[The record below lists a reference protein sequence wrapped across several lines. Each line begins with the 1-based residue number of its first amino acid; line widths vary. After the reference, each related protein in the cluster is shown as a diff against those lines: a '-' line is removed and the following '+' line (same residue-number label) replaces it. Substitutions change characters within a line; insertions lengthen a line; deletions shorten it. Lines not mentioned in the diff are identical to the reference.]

1 MAEPSAKRSRQ
12 PRLPTSSA
20 VRGFLKKF
28 SLPGSGTDPLVFFS
42 SHHDE
47 LRQVLLEE
55 LQSHPFKVVL
65 VLRVEMTRESATGS
79 TSAFPFFRSR
89 PARILSEGDID
100 SAVKTM
106 VARITGLIDK
116 WVQNGSDWTVSRVR
130 QLDVSTAK
138 YTPLRGGAADI
149 PPKLEKKK
157 AIINVKNNDDRCLM
171 WALLSAMHPIDNNPQ
186 RVSRYTQY
194 VDELRFDG
202 VMFPATLS
210 DVPKVELQNG
220 LAINVF
226 GYEGNL
232 YPLYLSERQET
243 PINLLLHDNH
253 FTWIK
258 NFSRACENKNKRAT
272 HYCFRCLSAHKTA
285 DSLQHHSERCQVMKP
300 VPVVMPT
307 AKDSILKYTNLKHRM
322 VAPYIIYADTE
333 AIIEPMEEQHG
344 SSTVRTA
351 RHVPCSIR
359 YAAIRSN
366 GEVRGEFDD
375 CSENAIHNFFDSLKE
390 LEGSIQEDLAD
401 IRPIRMTA
409 ELELEFQNAVN
420 CWICD
425 EVLGEDRVRDHD
437 HLTGNYRGAAHYQ
450 CNIQLSIYPDRQ
462 IIPVVFHNL
471 KGYDAHHLIAHIGMT
486 EVEEVEYEDSNQ
498 RKRIKKVGEIS
509 VIANNM
515 EKYISFK
522 WRQYR
527 FIDSMAFL
535 NSSLDSLVSNTPEDA
550 FKLTRTLAHHDL
562 LLRKGVYPY
571 EYMDSFARF
580 DETQLPPK
588 SAFESS
594 LTGEGISDAD
604 YAHAQNVWQTFE
616 CSTMEAYH
624 DLYLQTDVYL
634 LADVFEHF
642 RKTAYKTY
650 GLDPAHYLTLPGYA
664 WDALLRF
671 TQIELQLLTDVD
683 MHLFVEAGLRGGIS
697 MASQRYGKANNP
709 TMDQYNPAEPTSY
722 LLYLDA
728 NNLYGWAMCQ
738 SMPTSEF
745 AWCDK
750 NLSEILAHPVDSS
763 TGFIVECDLE
773 APSSLHYYFNDY
785 PLAPEVMRTFSDK
798 LSPYQQALVEELKVS
813 AVDGVKLTP
822 SLLPKSK
829 YVLHY
834 RTLQLYSRLGMV
846 VTAVHKVLGFQ
857 QSAWMAPYINL
868 NTALRTRAT
877 TDFEKS
883 FYKLMNNS
891 VFGKTMEN
899 VRNRARIDL
908 LREESEEQ
916 VLRAVSK
923 PTYVRHDIFPNGL
936 VGIEKQ
942 YTEIKLNKPVYVGM
956 SILDLSKVHMYS
968 FYYDVLKEQYGSR
981 IRLLYTDTDS
991 VIVHITTGDV
1001 YAEMDLSLY
1010 DTSNFPTD
1018 HPQYTSANKKVV
1030 GKFKDE
1036 LGGKSMVEFV
1046 GLRSKMYSY
1055 IGQES
1060 AKRAKGVRKAV
1071 LANTIT
1077 HKDYVDALLSHR
1089 VSSRPMTGLR
1099 SHCHT
1104 VYEEVTTK
1112 VALSPFDCKR
1122 YILDDGMA
1130 TLAYGHKDI

>member
-12 PRLPTSSA
+12 PRHIARQPTSSA

-79 TSAFPFFRSR
+79 TSAVPFFRSR

-116 WVQNGSDWTVSRVR
+116 WMQNGSNWTVSRVR

-138 YTPLRGGAADI
+138 YTPLRGGAAAI

-171 WALLSAMHPIDNNPQ
+171 WALLSALHPVEQNAE
-186 RVSRYTQY
+186 RASKYTQY

-202 VMFPATLS
+202 VMFPATLR

-226 GYEGNL
+226 GYEWNL

-272 HYCFRCLSAHKTA
+272 HYCLRCLSAHKTA

-307 AKDSILKYTNLKHRM
+307 AKDRILKYTNLKHRM

-401 IRPIRMTA
+401 IKPIRMTA

-522 WRQYR
+522 WRQYH

-535 NSSLDSLVSNTPEDA
+535 NSSLDSLVSNTEDA
-550 FKLTRTLAHHDL
+550 LKLTRTLAHHDL

-604 YAHAQNVWQTFE
+604 YAHAQNVWQ
-616 CSTMEAYH
+616 
-624 DLYLQTDVYL
+624 
-634 LADVFEHF
+634 
-642 RKTAYKTY
+642 
-650 GLDPAHYLTLPGYA
+650 
-664 WDALLRF
+664 
-671 TQIELQLLTDVD
+671 D
-683 MHLFVEAGLRGGIS
+683 MHG
-697 MASQRYGKANNP
+697 M
-709 TMDQYNPAEPTSY
+709 
-722 LLYLDA
+722 LY
-728 NNLYGWAMCQ
+728 
-738 SMPTSEF
+738 
-745 AWCDK
+745 
-750 NLSEILAHPVDSS
+750 
-763 TGFIVECDLE
+763 
-773 APSSLHYYFNDY
+773 
-785 PLAPEVMRTFSDK
+785 
-798 LSPYQQALVEELKVS
+798 
-813 AVDGVKLTP
+813 
-822 SLLPKSK
+822 
-829 YVLHY
+829 
-834 RTLQLYSRLGMV
+834 
-846 VTAVHKVLGFQ
+846 
-857 QSAWMAPYINL
+857 
-868 NTALRTRAT
+868 
-877 TDFEKS
+877 
-883 FYKLMNNS
+883 
-891 VFGKTMEN
+891 
-899 VRNRARIDL
+899 
-908 LREESEEQ
+908 
-916 VLRAVSK
+916 
-923 PTYVRHDIFPNGL
+923 
-936 VGIEKQ
+936 
-942 YTEIKLNKPVYVGM
+942 
-956 SILDLSKVHMYS
+956 
-968 FYYDVLKEQYGSR
+968 YGSP
-981 IRLLYTDTDS
+981 RLNCS
-991 VIVHITTGDV
+991 C
-1001 YAEMDLSLY
+1001 
-1010 DTSNFPTD
+1010 
-1018 HPQYTSANKKVV
+1018 
-1030 GKFKDE
+1030 
-1036 LGGKSMVEFV
+1036 
-1046 GLRSKMYSY
+1046 
-1055 IGQES
+1055 
-1060 AKRAKGVRKAV
+1060 
-1071 LANTIT
+1071 
-1077 HKDYVDALLSHR
+1077 
-1089 VSSRPMTGLR
+1089 SRM
-1099 SHCHT
+1099 
-1104 VYEEVTTK
+1104 
-1112 VALSPFDCKR
+1112 
-1122 YILDDGMA
+1122 
-1130 TLAYGHKDI
+1130 

>member
-1 MAEPSAKRSRQ
+1 
-12 PRLPTSSA
+12 
-20 VRGFLKKF
+20 
-28 SLPGSGTDPLVFFS
+28 
-42 SHHDE
+42 
-47 LRQVLLEE
+47 
-55 LQSHPFKVVL
+55 
-65 VLRVEMTRESATGS
+65 MTRESATGS

-535 NSSLDSLVSNTPEDA
+535 NSSLDSLVSKTLEDA

-604 YAHAQNVWQTFE
+604 YAHAQNVWQVSSLCLAPQNFPDAMLFALL
-616 CSTMEAYH
+616 CST
-624 DLYLQTDVYL
+624 YL
-634 LADVFEHF
+634 
-642 RKTAYKTY
+642 
-650 GLDPAHYLTLPGYA
+650 
-664 WDALLRF
+664 
-671 TQIELQLLTDVD
+671 
-683 MHLFVEAGLRGGIS
+683 
-697 MASQRYGKANNP
+697 
-709 TMDQYNPAEPTSY
+709 
-722 LLYLDA
+722 
-728 NNLYGWAMCQ
+728 

-773 APSSLHYYFNDY
+773 VPSSLHYYFNDY

-846 VTAVHKVLGFQ
+846 VTAVHK
-857 QSAWMAPYINL
+857 
-868 NTALRTRAT
+868 
-877 TDFEKS
+877 
-883 FYKLMNNS
+883 LMNNS

-899 VRNRARIDL
+899 VRNRTRIDL

-942 YTEIKLNKPVYVGM
+942 HTEIKLNKPVYVGM

-1089 VSSRPMTGLR
+1089 VSARPMTGLR

>member
-1 MAEPSAKRSRQ
+1 MYGEIFPQYVVGSAGGDVTMAEPSAKRSRQ
-12 PRLPTSSA
+12 PRQPTSSA

-79 TSAFPFFRSR
+79 TSAVPFFRSR

-100 SAVKTM
+100 GAVKTM

-116 WVQNGSDWTVSRVR
+116 WMQNGSNWTVSRVR

-138 YTPLRGGAADI
+138 YTPLRGGAAAI

-171 WALLSAMHPIDNNPQ
+171 WALLSALHPVEQNAE
-186 RVSRYTQY
+186 RASKYTQY
-194 VDELRFDG
+194 LEELRFDG
-202 VMFPATLS
+202 VMFPATLR
-210 DVPKVELQNG
+210 DVSKVEIQNG

-258 NFSRACENKNKRAT
+258 NFSRACENKNRHAT

-322 VAPYIIYADTE
+322 AAPYIIYADTE

-401 IRPIRMTA
+401 IKPIHMTA

-550 FKLTRTLAHHDL
+550 LKLTRTLAHHDL

-709 TMDQYNPAEPTSY
+709 TMDQYNSAEPTSY

-773 APSSLHYYFNDY
+773 V
-785 PLAPEVMRTFSDK
+785 PLRC
-798 LSPYQQALVEELKVS
+798 
-813 AVDGVKLTP
+813 
-822 SLLPKSK
+822 
-829 YVLHY
+829 
-834 RTLQLYSRLGMV
+834 
-846 VTAVHKVLGFQ
+846 
-857 QSAWMAPYINL
+857 
-868 NTALRTRAT
+868 T
-877 TDFEKS
+877 T
-883 FYKLMNNS
+883 
-891 VFGKTMEN
+891 
-899 VRNRARIDL
+899 
-908 LREESEEQ
+908 
-916 VLRAVSK
+916 
-923 PTYVRHDIFPNGL
+923 
-936 VGIEKQ
+936 
-942 YTEIKLNKPVYVGM
+942 
-956 SILDLSKVHMYS
+956 
-968 FYYDVLKEQYGSR
+968 
-981 IRLLYTDTDS
+981 
-991 VIVHITTGDV
+991 
-1001 YAEMDLSLY
+1001 
-1010 DTSNFPTD
+1010 TSMII
-1018 HPQYTSANKKVV
+1018 H
-1030 GKFKDE
+1030 
-1036 LGGKSMVEFV
+1036 
-1046 GLRSKMYSY
+1046 
-1055 IGQES
+1055 
-1060 AKRAKGVRKAV
+1060 
-1071 LANTIT
+1071 
-1077 HKDYVDALLSHR
+1077 SHR
-1089 VSSRPMTGLR
+1089 
-1099 SHCHT
+1099 
-1104 VYEEVTTK
+1104 K
-1112 VALSPFDCKR
+1112 
-1122 YILDDGMA
+1122 
-1130 TLAYGHKDI
+1130 

>member
-1 MAEPSAKRSRQ
+1 
-12 PRLPTSSA
+12 
-20 VRGFLKKF
+20 
-28 SLPGSGTDPLVFFS
+28 
-42 SHHDE
+42 
-47 LRQVLLEE
+47 
-55 LQSHPFKVVL
+55 
-65 VLRVEMTRESATGS
+65 
-79 TSAFPFFRSR
+79 
-89 PARILSEGDID
+89 
-100 SAVKTM
+100 
-106 VARITGLIDK
+106 
-116 WVQNGSDWTVSRVR
+116 
-130 QLDVSTAK
+130 
-138 YTPLRGGAADI
+138 
-149 PPKLEKKK
+149 
-157 AIINVKNNDDRCLM
+157 M
-171 WALLSAMHPIDNNPQ
+171 WALLSALHPVDYNPQ
-186 RVSRYTQY
+186 RVSKYTQY
-194 VDELRFDG
+194 VEELRFDG

-243 PINLLLHDNH
+243 PINLLLHENH

-258 NFSRACENKNKRAT
+258 NFSRACENKNRHAT
-272 HYCFRCLSAHKTA
+272 HYCLRCLSAHKTA

-401 IRPIRMTA
+401 IKPIQMTA

-650 GLDPAHYLTLPGYA
+650 GLDQAHYLTL
-664 WDALLRF
+664 L
-671 TQIELQLLTDVD
+671 
-683 MHLFVEAGLRGGIS
+683 
-697 MASQRYGKANNP
+697 
-709 TMDQYNPAEPTSY
+709 
-722 LLYLDA
+722 
-728 NNLYGWAMCQ
+728 
-738 SMPTSEF
+738 
-745 AWCDK
+745 
-750 NLSEILAHPVDSS
+750 
-763 TGFIVECDLE
+763 
-773 APSSLHYYFNDY
+773 
-785 PLAPEVMRTFSDK
+785 
-798 LSPYQQALVEELKVS
+798 
-813 AVDGVKLTP
+813 DGVL
-822 SLLPKSK
+822 
-829 YVLHY
+829 
-834 RTLQLYSRLGMV
+834 
-846 VTAVHKVLGFQ
+846 
-857 QSAWMAPYINL
+857 
-868 NTALRTRAT
+868 
-877 TDFEKS
+877 
-883 FYKLMNNS
+883 
-891 VFGKTMEN
+891 
-899 VRNRARIDL
+899 
-908 LREESEEQ
+908 
-916 VLRAVSK
+916 
-923 PTYVRHDIFPNGL
+923 
-936 VGIEKQ
+936 
-942 YTEIKLNKPVYVGM
+942 
-956 SILDLSKVHMYS
+956 
-968 FYYDVLKEQYGSR
+968 
-981 IRLLYTDTDS
+981 
-991 VIVHITTGDV
+991 
-1001 YAEMDLSLY
+1001 
-1010 DTSNFPTD
+1010 
-1018 HPQYTSANKKVV
+1018 
-1030 GKFKDE
+1030 
-1036 LGGKSMVEFV
+1036 
-1046 GLRSKMYSY
+1046 
-1055 IGQES
+1055 
-1060 AKRAKGVRKAV
+1060 
-1071 LANTIT
+1071 
-1077 HKDYVDALLSHR
+1077 
-1089 VSSRPMTGLR
+1089 
-1099 SHCHT
+1099 C
-1104 VYEEVTTK
+1104 
-1112 VALSPFDCKR
+1112 
-1122 YILDDGMA
+1122 
-1130 TLAYGHKDI
+1130 

>member
-12 PRLPTSSA
+12 PRQPTSSA

-79 TSAFPFFRSR
+79 TSAVPFFRSR

-116 WVQNGSDWTVSRVR
+116 WMQNGSNWTVSRVR

-138 YTPLRGGAADI
+138 YTPLRGGAAAI

-171 WALLSAMHPIDNNPQ
+171 WALLSALHPVEQNAE
-186 RVSRYTQY
+186 RASKYTQY

-202 VMFPATLS
+202 VMFPATLR

-272 HYCFRCLSAHKTA
+272 HYCLRCLSAHKTA

-307 AKDSILKYTNLKHRM
+307 AKDRILKYTNLKHRM

-401 IRPIRMTA
+401 IKPIRMTA

-550 FKLTRTLAHHDL
+550 LKLTRTLAHHDL

-616 CSTMEAYH
+616 CSTMETYH

-634 LADVFEHF
+634 LQ
-642 RKTAYKTY
+642 T
-650 GLDPAHYLTLPGYA
+650 
-664 WDALLRF
+664 
-671 TQIELQLLTDVD
+671 
-683 MHLFVEAGLRGGIS
+683 
-697 MASQRYGKANNP
+697 
-709 TMDQYNPAEPTSY
+709 
-722 LLYLDA
+722 
-728 NNLYGWAMCQ
+728 
-738 SMPTSEF
+738 
-745 AWCDK
+745 
-750 NLSEILAHPVDSS
+750 
-763 TGFIVECDLE
+763 
-773 APSSLHYYFNDY
+773 
-785 PLAPEVMRTFSDK
+785 
-798 LSPYQQALVEELKVS
+798 
-813 AVDGVKLTP
+813 
-822 SLLPKSK
+822 
-829 YVLHY
+829 
-834 RTLQLYSRLGMV
+834 
-846 VTAVHKVLGFQ
+846 
-857 QSAWMAPYINL
+857 
-868 NTALRTRAT
+868 
-877 TDFEKS
+877 
-883 FYKLMNNS
+883 
-891 VFGKTMEN
+891 
-899 VRNRARIDL
+899 
-908 LREESEEQ
+908 
-916 VLRAVSK
+916 
-923 PTYVRHDIFPNGL
+923 
-936 VGIEKQ
+936 
-942 YTEIKLNKPVYVGM
+942 
-956 SILDLSKVHMYS
+956 
-968 FYYDVLKEQYGSR
+968 
-981 IRLLYTDTDS
+981 
-991 VIVHITTGDV
+991 
-1001 YAEMDLSLY
+1001 
-1010 DTSNFPTD
+1010 
-1018 HPQYTSANKKVV
+1018 
-1030 GKFKDE
+1030 
-1036 LGGKSMVEFV
+1036 
-1046 GLRSKMYSY
+1046 
-1055 IGQES
+1055 
-1060 AKRAKGVRKAV
+1060 
-1071 LANTIT
+1071 
-1077 HKDYVDALLSHR
+1077 
-1089 VSSRPMTGLR
+1089 
-1099 SHCHT
+1099 
-1104 VYEEVTTK
+1104 
-1112 VALSPFDCKR
+1112 
-1122 YILDDGMA
+1122 
-1130 TLAYGHKDI
+1130 

>member
-1 MAEPSAKRSRQ
+1 MAEPSAKRSTSRQ

-65 VLRVEMTRESATGS
+65 VLRQEMTRESATGS
-79 TSAFPFFRSR
+79 TSAVPFFRSR

-100 SAVKTM
+100 SAVKIM
-106 VARITGLIDK
+106 VARITGLIDT
-116 WVQNGSDWTVSRVR
+116 WVQNGSNWTVSRVR

-171 WALLSAMHPIDNNPQ
+171 WALLSALHPVEQNAE
-186 RVSRYTQY
+186 RASKYTQY
-194 VDELRFDG
+194 VEELRFDG
-202 VMFPATLS
+202 VMFPATLR
-210 DVPKVELQNG
+210 DVSKVEIQNG

-272 HYCFRCLSAHKTA
+272 HYCLRCLSAHKTA
-285 DSLQHHSERCQVMKP
+285 DSLQHHSEKCQVMKP

-401 IRPIRMTA
+401 IKPIRMTA

-550 FKLTRTLAHHDL
+550 FKLTRTMAHHDL

-571 EYMDSFARF
+571 GYMDSFARF

-750 NLSEILAHPVDSS
+750 NLSEILAQPVDSS
-763 TGFIVECDLE
+763 TGFIVECD
-773 APSSLHYYFNDY
+773 
-785 PLAPEVMRTFSDK
+785 
-798 LSPYQQALVEELKVS
+798 Q
-813 AVDGVKLTP
+813 
-822 SLLPKSK
+822 
-829 YVLHY
+829 
-834 RTLQLYSRLGMV
+834 
-846 VTAVHKVLGFQ
+846 
-857 QSAWMAPYINL
+857 
-868 NTALRTRAT
+868 
-877 TDFEKS
+877 
-883 FYKLMNNS
+883 
-891 VFGKTMEN
+891 
-899 VRNRARIDL
+899 
-908 LREESEEQ
+908 
-916 VLRAVSK
+916 
-923 PTYVRHDIFPNGL
+923 
-936 VGIEKQ
+936 
-942 YTEIKLNKPVYVGM
+942 
-956 SILDLSKVHMYS
+956 
-968 FYYDVLKEQYGSR
+968 
-981 IRLLYTDTDS
+981 
-991 VIVHITTGDV
+991 
-1001 YAEMDLSLY
+1001 
-1010 DTSNFPTD
+1010 
-1018 HPQYTSANKKVV
+1018 
-1030 GKFKDE
+1030 
-1036 LGGKSMVEFV
+1036 
-1046 GLRSKMYSY
+1046 
-1055 IGQES
+1055 
-1060 AKRAKGVRKAV
+1060 
-1071 LANTIT
+1071 
-1077 HKDYVDALLSHR
+1077 LSH
-1089 VSSRPMTGLR
+1089 
-1099 SHCHT
+1099 
-1104 VYEEVTTK
+1104 
-1112 VALSPFDCKR
+1112 
-1122 YILDDGMA
+1122 
-1130 TLAYGHKDI
+1130 

>member
-1 MAEPSAKRSRQ
+1 
-12 PRLPTSSA
+12 
-20 VRGFLKKF
+20 
-28 SLPGSGTDPLVFFS
+28 
-42 SHHDE
+42 
-47 LRQVLLEE
+47 
-55 LQSHPFKVVL
+55 
-65 VLRVEMTRESATGS
+65 
-79 TSAFPFFRSR
+79 
-89 PARILSEGDID
+89 
-100 SAVKTM
+100 M

-116 WVQNGSDWTVSRVR
+116 WMQNGSNWTVSRVR

-138 YTPLRGGAADI
+138 YTPLRGGAAAI

-157 AIINVKNNDDRCLM
+157 AIINIKNNDDRCLM
-171 WALLSAMHPIDNNPQ
+171 WALLSALHPVEQNAEHA
-186 RVSRYTQY
+186 SKYTQY
-194 VDELRFDG
+194 VEDLRFDG
-202 VMFPATLS
+202 VMFPATLR
-210 DVPKVELQNG
+210 DVSKVEIQNG

-272 HYCFRCLSAHKTA
+272 HYCLRCLSAHKTA

-366 GEVRGEFDD
+366 GEVRGEFGD

-401 IRPIRMTA
+401 IKPIRMTA

-437 HLTGNYRGAAHYQ
+437 HLTGKYYNFLFIFVVLQLCVDMRMMCIVHFHVFVAVCICVLSWCIELYCLWYHLHCRCLLCLCIPLFLNICTDNYRGAAHYQ

-471 KGYDAHHLIAHIGMT
+471 KGYNAHHLIAHIGMT

-535 NSSLDSLVSNTPEDA
+535 NSSLDSLVSNIPEDA
-550 FKLTRTLAHHDL
+550 LKLTRTLAHHDL

-634 LADVFEHF
+634 LAEVFEHF
-642 RKTAYKTY
+642 CKTAYKTY
-650 GLDPAHYLTLPGYA
+650 GLNPAHYLTLPGYA

-671 TQIELQLLTDVD
+671 TPIELQLLTDVD

-709 TMDQYNPAEPTSY
+709 TMDQYNSAEPTSY

-773 APSSLHYYFNDY
+773 VPSLLHHYFNDY

-834 RTLQLYSRLGMV
+834 CTLQLYSRLGMM
-846 VTAVHKVLGFQ
+846 VTAVYKVLGFQ

-883 FYKLMNNS
+883 FY
-891 VFGKTMEN
+891 
-899 VRNRARIDL
+899 
-908 LREESEEQ
+908 
-916 VLRAVSK
+916 
-923 PTYVRHDIFPNGL
+923 
-936 VGIEKQ
+936 
-942 YTEIKLNKPVYVGM
+942 
-956 SILDLSKVHMYS
+956 
-968 FYYDVLKEQYGSR
+968 KEQYGSR

-1018 HPQYTSANKKVV
+1018 HPQYTSVNKKVV
-1030 GKFKDE
+1030 GKFKHE

-1089 VSSRPMTGLR
+1089 VSARPMTGLR

>member
-1 MAEPSAKRSRQ
+1 
-12 PRLPTSSA
+12 
-20 VRGFLKKF
+20 
-28 SLPGSGTDPLVFFS
+28 
-42 SHHDE
+42 
-47 LRQVLLEE
+47 
-55 LQSHPFKVVL
+55 
-65 VLRVEMTRESATGS
+65 MTRESATGS

-116 WVQNGSDWTVSRVR
+116 WMQNGSDWTVSRVR

-157 AIINVKNNDDRCLM
+157 AIINIKNNDDRCLM
-171 WALLSAMHPIDNNPQ
+171 WALLSALHPIDNNPQ

-202 VMFPATLS
+202 VMFPATLR

-272 HYCFRCLSAHKTA
+272 HYCLRCLSAHKTA

-359 YAAIRSN
+359 YAAIQSN

-401 IRPIRMTA
+401 IKPIRMTA
-409 ELELEFQNAVN
+409 ELELEFQNAVH

-437 HLTGNYRGAAHYQ
+437 HLTGDYRGAAHYQ
-450 CNIQLSIYPDRQ
+450 CNIQLSIYPHRQ

-522 WRQYR
+522 WHQYR

-550 FKLTRTLAHHDL
+550 FKLTRTMAHHDL

-604 YAHAQNVWQTFE
+604 YAHAQNIWQTFE

-750 NLSEILAHPVDSS
+750 KLSEILAHPADSS

-773 APSSLHYYFNDY
+773 VPSSLHHYFNDY

-834 RTLQLYSRLGMV
+834 RALQLYSRLGMV

-899 VRNRARIDL
+899 VRNRTRIDL

-942 YTEIKLNKPVYVGM
+942 HTEIKLNKPVYVGM

-1036 LGGKSMVEFV
+1036 LGEKSMVEFV

-1130 TLAYGHKDI
+1130 TLAYGQKDI